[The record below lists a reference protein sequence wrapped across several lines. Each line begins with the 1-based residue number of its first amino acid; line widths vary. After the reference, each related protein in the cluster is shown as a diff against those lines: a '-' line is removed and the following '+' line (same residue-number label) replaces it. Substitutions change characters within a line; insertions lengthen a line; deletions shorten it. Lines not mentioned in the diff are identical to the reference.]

1 MGEMTDL
8 GGGGGRR
15 RQVRVRGQRA
25 PGWGG
30 GGGDGG
36 GARWAV
42 GFGEDYRVF
51 KFPFKSLKFLR
62 IRKRLSMGRPSESPG
77 FFPGM
82 WAGPVLHIYMF
93 LICARQRLYKSHIHP
108 SRLQETNSFL
118 SLCMFSVVGDVPIN
132 N

>member
-1 MGEMTDL
+1 MTDL

-15 RQVRVRGQRA
+15 GQVRVREQRA

-51 KFPFKSLKFLR
+51 KFPLKSLKFYVLCHR
-62 IRKRLSMGRPSESPG
+62 GFQWAAHRKLL
-77 FFPGM
+77 
-82 WAGPVLHIYMF
+82 A
-93 LICARQRLYKSHIHP
+93 
-108 SRLQETNSFL
+108 SFH
-118 SLCMFSVVGDVPIN
+118 
-132 N
+132 